1 MMKISNEKRIGLS
14 VFAAIYGL
22 FTIVR
27 VLVFPEQSWQWHFQ
41 LGLFGLVAILF
52 FGITVKYIDDVLD
65 RRYPFE
71 RNVFTRIFLQFIITF
86 AVVASFRLASYSWLL
101 NMMPFKMSKELWYTS
116 FAVNLFMILSVIL
129 FIFGFH
135 FFRRWKEQKV
145 LAAELEMEKALVQ
158 YDNLKNQLN
167 PHFLFNSLSSLN
179 SLIFENPQLASEFLQ
194 QLSKVYRYVLE
205 NKEKNLVSLDTEI
218 KFVKHYVQL
227 LKARFEEGMEV
238 TFDVADI
245 SLTKGIAPVTLQ
257 LLIENAMKHNTTQ
270 KNMPLHIRIFANDGF
285 LIVQNNIQ
293 TRAAIESSNGQGL
306 ENLKNLYRYFS
317 DTPVVVE
324 QDSHLFTVK
333 IPLLEL

>member
-1 MMKISNEKRIGLS
+1 M
-14 VFAAIYGL
+14 
-22 FTIVR
+22 
-27 VLVFPEQSWQWHFQ
+27 
-41 LGLFGLVAILF
+41 
-52 FGITVKYIDDVLD
+52 
-65 RRYPFE
+65 
-71 RNVFTRIFLQFIITF
+71 
-86 AVVASFRLASYSWLL
+86 
-101 NMMPFKMSKELWYTS
+101 
-116 FAVNLFMILSVIL
+116 
-129 FIFGFH
+129 
-135 FFRRWKEQKV
+135 

-227 LKARFEEGMEV
+227 LKARFEEGMDV
-238 TFDVADI
+238 VFDVEDVN
-245 SLTKGIAPVTLQ
+245 LNKGVAPVTLQ

-270 KNMPLHIRIFANDGF
+270 KNTPLQILITTKDGF
-285 LIVQNNIQ
+285 LIVQNNVQ
-293 TRAAIESSNGQGL
+293 VRPVIESSNGQGL

-317 DTPVVVE
+317 KIPVAVE
-324 QDSHLFTVK
+324 REQNLFIVK